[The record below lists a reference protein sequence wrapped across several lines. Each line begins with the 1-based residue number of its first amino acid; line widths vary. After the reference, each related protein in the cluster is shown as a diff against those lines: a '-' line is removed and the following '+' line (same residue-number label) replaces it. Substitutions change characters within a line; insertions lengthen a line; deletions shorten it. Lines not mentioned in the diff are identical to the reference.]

1 MNVFKMNQMVFGQAK
16 AGEKPIIPSHPKK
29 SPSCPGP
36 VFQPSRRPSNW
47 AIFLVSFLT
56 YLVGIF
62 PSIVFALPTAPAIQ
76 SGSVNIETIT
86 HEPDADILK
95 TMNVY
100 QGTDKAIIDW
110 GSFNIDTLEH
120 VDFQLSQGGITLNR
134 VTGNDPSQIL
144 GKLTS
149 NGD

>member
-1 MNVFKMNQMVFGQAK
+1 MAFDSATSIAKFATIIYSKQSKVHPGKVFSALRKPCNSAVFL
-16 AGEKPIIPSHPKK
+16 I
-29 SPSCPGP
+29 
-36 VFQPSRRPSNW
+36 
-47 AIFLVSFLT
+47 SFLI

-62 PSIVFALPTAPAIQ
+62 PSIVFALPTDPAIQ
-76 SGSVNIETIT
+76 SGSVNIEITT

-120 VDFQLSQGGITLNR
+120 VAFQLSQGGVTLNR

-149 NGD
+149 L

>member
-1 MNVFKMNQMVFGQAK
+1 MNQMTFGPANI
-16 AGEKPIIPSHPKK
+16 GEKPTMPFLREQSA
-29 SPSCPGP
+29 SRPGR
-36 VFQPSRRPSNW
+36 VFQFSRKPRNW
-47 AIFLVSFLT
+47 AVFLVSFLT
-56 YLVGIF
+56 YLIGIF
-62 PSIVFALPTAPAIQ
+62 PSIVFALPTDPTIQ
-76 SGSVNIETIT
+76 SGSVTIDT
-86 HEPDADILK
+86 DIPD
-95 TMNVY
+95 TMNIY

-120 VDFQLSQGGITLNR
+120 VDFQLSQGGVTLNR